1 MSEIPTPPFTD
12 YPSLLSDFHSGNFLR
27 PLLEPSDAGLSQ
39 AESNPSLL
47 SRFSTVSSLLGRASK
62 MLGDTSRDAIETVG
76 NLNRR
81 FRSSDVI
88 LTLQKIILDEY
99 KPDPEFI
106 EKASKT
112 FQSYAQYIL
121 KDVNL
126 EFENHR
132 ISLLMDLMRIFCPIF
147 GHVGTEKMTESKETL
162 IILAKGIQPIIKG
175 LFDRGEIQN
184 IWKLESY
191 KKIFAYEYITLE
203 FKDINN
209 QEINDLMNE
218 THKLLKSSEKLEEEH
233 KESRYNLLKNLL
245 NVKSLPENDM
255 EANYFLLE
263 YTTISDGS
271 DGPEI
276 EASIYKLRRDYKAK
290 PLSL

>member
-1 MSEIPTPPFTD
+1 MGPFIGRNMRQKFISEWVNYIELQLD
-12 YPSLLSDFHSGNFLR
+12 YLQNGSEVDQRRANAELQHLR
-27 PLLEPSDAGLSQ
+27 KKVLPDLFKIIEAQVYIMP
-39 AESNPSLL
+39 
-47 SRFSTVSSLLGRASK
+47 
-62 MLGDTSRDAIETVG
+62 GDIDGTRIK
-76 NLNRR
+76 
-81 FRSSDVI
+81 DVI

-106 EKASKT
+106 KKASKT

-191 KKIFAYEYITLE
+191 KKIFAYGQAHPLTLIFRNLDRVGNENKWDRLLQEYI
-203 FKDINN
+203 
-209 QEINDLMNE
+209 
-218 THKLLKSSEKLEEEH
+218 
-233 KESRYNLLKNLL
+233 
-245 NVKSLPENDM
+245 
-255 EANYFLLE
+255 
-263 YTTISDGS
+263 
-271 DGPEI
+271 
-276 EASIYKLRRDYKAK
+276 
-290 PLSL
+290 